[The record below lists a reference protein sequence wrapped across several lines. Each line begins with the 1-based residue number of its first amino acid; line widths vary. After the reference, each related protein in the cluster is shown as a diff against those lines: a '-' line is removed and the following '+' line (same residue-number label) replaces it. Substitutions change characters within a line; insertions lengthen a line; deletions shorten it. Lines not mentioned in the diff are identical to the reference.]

1 MKKRRIAIII
11 FTIVILIFILWI
23 SGITPKLIGKQ
34 IAIKYVED
42 NYKHMNLKYNYIEY
56 SSAYG
61 DYIVNFIDDIN
72 NSYNFRLN
80 SKYFPTAIEY
90 DSIIQSVVSNNTKN
104 NSTNTIEPYIPDG
117 VETSNGNDVQNWI
130 NMDYYNRRPENVTI
144 EVLEDTITNETVEI
158 LITDNNEDYYAW
170 GEEFRIQKKENENWQ
185 DVPVKTDEMIF
196 NSIAWIPNKNN
207 QLKMKIDYGKYYGK
221 LESGIYRVVKTI
233 YEGKYIELY
242 SNEFEIK

>member
-1 MKKRRIAIII
+1 VKKRNITIII
-11 FTIVILIFILWI
+11 CITIILIFILLV
-23 SGITPKLIGKQ
+23 SGIIPKLIGKQ

-42 NYKHMNLKYNYIEY
+42 NYKDMNLKYNYIEY

-61 DYIVNFIDDIN
+61 DYIVNFIDN
-72 NSYNFRLN
+72 NNKIYNFRLN

-104 NSTNTIEPYIPDG
+104 NSANTIEPYIPDG
-117 VETSNGNDVQNWI
+117 VETSNGNDEQIWI

-170 GEEFRIQKKENENWQ
+170 GEEFRIQKKENGNWQ
-185 DVPVKTDEMIF
+185 EVPVKTEGMTF
-196 NSIAWIPNKNN
+196 KSIAWIPNKDN

-221 LESGIYRVVKTI
+221 LETGIYRVVKTI
-233 YEGKYIELY
+233 YDGTYIELY